1 MEQKI
6 YKATYSGV
14 PVYEISCNGVAV
26 MRRKNDNYMNATQ
39 ILKVADFDKPQRTR
53 ILEREVQI
61 GEHEKIQ
68 GGYGKY
74 QGTWVPLEKAANL
87 AAHYNVDTLIKP
99 LLEFVKGDESPPLA
113 PKHSTAATTKIRKPR
128 ERRTQKKV
136 KHLDDDASDADD
148 DSGLPNKKDSSP
160 YPQTSSPR
168 RQRRRTTAA
177 TPTIDS
183 DMVDYSENDGDLYS
197 KTTRHSRHKRSKISD
212 HQEYMDIDDETHNDT
227 SNGTVS
233 TPKSKQRQSSK
244 PPRALDS
251 SQGTGS
257 TTRTSPNLSP
267 SGSPPSTDRVS
278 PTKHKT
284 KKEVEHE
291 RTYAHQLFA
300 HFLSGNDAIPP
311 LLQRPPRDLDVN
323 VIIDDVGHTCLHW
336 AAVMGHIATVEQLIR
351 LKADI
356 YRVNYKGQTALMRSV
371 LYTNNYEQQSF
382 DKLLDLLSGTI
393 FNIDKSDQTVFHHVA
408 STANGKGKVH
418 ASRYYMENLIN
429 KLAHNRSEI
438 ISILNVQDVCGDTAL
453 TIVTRIGNKRLAR
466 MLIDAG
472 ASPEIANEEGM
483 TAQAYLAA
491 QDHHSTDNGDVVSSP
506 SLGTSLDQNEEMT
519 RQQLRQKA
527 DLMYKAMISGNSTT
541 AETSTATS
549 TTPSLSN
556 WVDHLAASYERD
568 LTKRDNTI
576 KEKQRD
582 IQQALNHLKETE
594 KSQSLLVADQQEEI
608 QKILDEGDQLALEL
622 RRILHYTQQ
631 AKLKQWIKEQEEKQH
646 IDAEKPKISSSTDSQ
661 IPKPPTPPLTTTSI
675 NGNQPPLSSPKTTT
689 TVTDSNNNKNNN
701 GNNEGN
707 DDRMHNNISTQRTLQ
722 NQLDQLQQ
730 SRQQLMDDIIAHQ
743 PGFVKNAFETIN
755 D

>member
-1 MEQKI
+1 
-6 YKATYSGV
+6 
-14 PVYEISCNGVAV
+14 
-26 MRRKNDNYMNATQ
+26 
-39 ILKVADFDKPQRTR
+39 
-53 ILEREVQI
+53 
-61 GEHEKIQ
+61 
-68 GGYGKY
+68 
-74 QGTWVPLEKAANL
+74 
-87 AAHYNVDTLIKP
+87 
-99 LLEFVKGDESPPLA
+99 
-113 PKHSTAATTKIRKPR
+113 
-128 ERRTQKKV
+128 
-136 KHLDDDASDADD
+136 
-148 DSGLPNKKDSSP
+148 
-160 YPQTSSPR
+160 
-168 RQRRRTTAA
+168 
-177 TPTIDS
+177 
-183 DMVDYSENDGDLYS
+183 MVDYSENDGDLYS
-197 KTTRHSRHKRSKISD
+197 KTTRHSRHKRSKIGEQ
-212 HQEYMDIDDETHNDT
+212 QEYMDIDDETHNGG

-244 PPRALDS
+244 PP
-251 SQGTGS
+251 QGTGN
-257 TTRTSPNLSP
+257 TTRTSPNLSL

-278 PTKHKT
+278 PPTKHKT

-323 VIIDDVGHTCLHW
+323 VIIDEVGHTCLHW

-466 MLIDAG
+466 LLIDAG

-483 TAQAYLAA
+483 TAQDYLAA
-491 QDHHSTDNGDVVSSP
+491 QDHHSTDNGDSVSSP

-527 DLMYKAMISGNSTT
+527 DLMYKAMIAGNSTT
-541 AETSTATS
+541 TTTATS

-582 IQQALNHLKETE
+582 IQHALNHLNETE
-594 KSQSLLVADQQEEI
+594 KSQNLLVADQQEEI
-608 QKILDEGDQLALEL
+608 QKVLDEGDQLALEL
-622 RRILHYTQQ
+622 RRILLYTQQ
-631 AKLKQWIKEQEEKQH
+631 TKLKQWIKEQEDK
-646 IDAEKPKISSSTDSQ
+646 EKPELSSSTDSQ
-661 IPKPPTPPLTTTSI
+661 IAKPPTPPLTTASI
-675 NGNQPPLSSPKTTT
+675 SGNHPPLSSPKATTT
-689 TVTDSNNNKNNN
+689 TTTNNND
-701 GNNEGN
+701 N
-707 DDRMHNNISTQRTLQ
+707 DDGEHNKISTQKTLQ
-722 NQLDQLQQ
+722 NQLDKLQQ

-743 PGFVKNAFETIN
+743 TRICEKRIQNYKRLISMCCNIAYENVDSMVAPILDSFDTAGTSLTLTNETTTTTTTTPLS
-755 D
+755 